1 MAGMALKQRLRD
13 RLLCLDPGSLLDLGE
28 AAVLGQSWR
37 SVSIRAQLRVP
48 LAPAAAVFYHF
59 KTLGNAASIN
69 PELRKSAKEQ
79 QPYLN

>member
-1 MAGMALKQRLRD
+1 MVLRD
-13 RLLCLDPGSLLDLGE
+13 EFVSLEWGSGLDFGE
-28 AAVLGQSWR
+28 AAVLGQGCR

-48 LAPAAAVFYHF
+48 LAPAAAPFYHL
-59 KTLGNAASIN
+59 KTPGNAASIN

>member
-1 MAGMALKQRLRD
+1 MALTQHLGD
-13 RLLCLDPGSLLDLGE
+13 RLLSLESHYWILGE
-28 AAVLGQSWR
+28 AAELGQSCR
-37 SVSIRAQLRVP
+37 SVSIRAELRVP